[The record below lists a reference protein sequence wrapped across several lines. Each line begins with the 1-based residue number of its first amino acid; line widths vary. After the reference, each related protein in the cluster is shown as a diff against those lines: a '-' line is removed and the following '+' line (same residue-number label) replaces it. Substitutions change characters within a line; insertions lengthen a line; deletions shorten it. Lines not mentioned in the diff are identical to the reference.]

1 MKELPLLF
9 GLLFSLSFNFN
20 VFADVQDGVV
30 ALSDEATEVQ
40 IQAVRDGARARCE
53 DIDDDNKREVCVVDY
68 YAQHNLEEEP
78 SCD

>member
-1 MKELPLLF
+1 MKKLVILF
-9 GLLFSLSFNFN
+9 GLLISFSA
-20 VFADVQDGVV
+20 FADERDGVAV
-30 ALSDEATEVQ
+30 LGDNPTEAQMQT
-40 IQAVRDGARARCE
+40 VRDGGKDRCE